1 MQLVRQYL
9 LEESRLPFPS
19 HLGWSASPRAQQAGI
34 LLAEQGQT
42 VGASLTCKSKKER
55 SLL

>member
-1 MQLVRQYL
+1 MQLVCQYL